1 MHHLT
6 VRNVPNDLAK
16 ALDREKR
23 RRGASLNQTI
33 LDLLRQSLGVGT
45 GFPKSNGLA
54 ALAGDWSE
62 PELREFEACIAVTEQ
77 IEEDLWR

>member
-6 VRNVPNDLAK
+6 VRNVPSDLAK

-45 GFPKSNGLA
+45 GSPKSNGLA

-62 PELREFEACIAVTEQ
+62 SDLREFEACIAITEQ
-77 IEEDLWR
+77 IDEDLWR

>member
-1 MHHLT
+1 MRHLT
-6 VRNVPNDLAK
+6 VRNVPADLGR

-23 RRGASLNQTI
+23 RRGSSLNQTI

-45 GFPKSNGLA
+45 GLPKSNGLS

-62 PELREFEACIAVTEQ
+62 SDRREFEASIAITEQ
-77 IEEDLWR
+77 IDEDLWR